1 MARSYGSVRGQ
12 ARTSATRRGS
22 KASGISGHV
31 RGWDSGVRVEG
42 SYNAETDADV
52 FRVYATTG
60 SNGHGSDRLL
70 ATITDGVFKPESVVA
85 A

>member
-1 MARSYGSVRGQ
+1 MARFYASISGQ
-12 ARTSATRRGS
+12 APTTATRRGS
-22 KASGISGHV
+22 KASGITGHI
-31 RGWDSGVRVEG
+31 RGWDSGIRVEG

-60 SNGHGSDRLL
+60 SNGNGSDRLI
-70 ATITDGVFKPESVVA
+70 ATITDGVLKPERVVA